1 MARKGLGA
9 ILREADLISEAQLR
23 DALAAQKTFGERL
36 ASVLVRQCTLTEKF
50 AVTYLGR
57 QLGVPGVDL
66 SKQEIDLDL
75 LKTVPLDLC
84 DRHLLFPVKVQGTR
98 LHLAM
103 ADPNDRALV
112 SEIEFKTGA
121 RLSPM
126 IALDASIK
134 NAIVEARR
142 ALKTG
147 QKTIRPNVQKAA
159 QATRMGMASHAAL
172 TAAGVT
178 PPPDGSAAIPEDVEI
193 EIIEPVMDEVQ
204 ELAIIESLGTGPD
217 SSPAPPPRTPA
228 VEETQT
234 ILVVDDDPAV
244 LRMIEM
250 LLESKRYRVITAR
263 AGREALAKV
272 RDSMPDLIILD
283 GMLPEVH
290 GFEICRQLKT
300 SERFRHIPVVMVS
313 AVHTGWRFA
322 ADVKQTYSADD
333 YVEKPFEAA
342 ELLRRVEALLSRTPA
357 VAPASEAAARQ
368 QLKEGVIA
376 LKQDRFDDA
385 LAAFSRGL
393 AIDQFSDLL
402 HYYTAMTYE
411 KKDMV
416 FHAIDHYEKAIELNP
431 GFYDAITSLAN
442 LYQKQEFWRKAAE
455 MWELA
460 LSATKDEAVRARI
473 KDHLLSL
480 L

>member
-1 MARKGLGA
+1 VPRKGLGA
-9 ILREADLISEAQLR
+9 ILREADLISEEQLQA
-23 DALAAQKTFGERL
+23 ALAAQKTLGERL
-36 ASVLVRQCTLTEKF
+36 ASILVRQCTLTEKF

-57 QLGVPGVDL
+57 QLGVPGIDL
-66 SKQEIDLDL
+66 SRQDIDLGLLDVIPLSICERDL
-75 LKTVPLDLC
+75 V
-84 DRHLLFPVKVQGTR
+84 FPVKVQGTR
-98 LHLAM
+98 LQLAM
-103 ADPNDRALV
+103 IEPTNQKLA
-112 SEIEFKTGA
+112 SEIEFKTGV
-121 RLSPM
+121 RLVPM

-142 ALKTG
+142 ALKAG

-159 QATRMGMASHAAL
+159 LASRATA
-172 TAAGVT
+172 
-178 PPPDGSAAIPEDVEI
+178 PGSAGGDGEAMEVVEVDSVAAPGEPIDEI
-193 EIIEPVMDEVQ
+193 E
-204 ELAIIESLGTGPD
+204 ELALIESLGDRPPD
-217 SSPAPPPRTPA
+217 TSPAEPPRPPA
-228 VEETQT
+228 VESTQT
-234 ILVVDDDPAV
+234 ILVVDDDEGV
-244 LRMIEM
+244 LRMMEL
-250 LLESKRYRVITAR
+250 LLESRRYRVLVAR
-263 AGREALAKV
+263 TGREALARV
-272 RDSMPDLIILD
+272 RETMPDLVVLD

-322 ADVKQTYSADD
+322 ADVKQTYGADD

-342 ELLRRVEALLSRTPA
+342 ELLRKVEGLLSRTPA
-357 VAPASEAAARQ
+357 GVAPTSETAARQ

-376 LKQDRFDDA
+376 LKADRIDEA
-385 LAAFSRGL
+385 LAAFQRGL

-402 HYYTAMTYE
+402 HYYLAMTYE

-416 FHAIDHYEKAIELNP
+416 FHAIDHYEKAIQINP

-442 LYQKQEFWRKAAE
+442 LYQKQEFWRKAVE

-460 LSATKDEAVRARI
+460 LAATKDEAVRARI